1 MKCWLVRF
9 SPPTQPTTHELQKQN
24 VNKMSNFWH
33 AQKLKTIRFKIFTL
47 EIKWILYF
55 FLAYLKIWNVSLQSI
70 LKTKTFF
77 FKKVSF
83 ERIVEHGSVFS
94 LLIFGA
100 YLNANYSLK
109 AGSAGW
115 WSNHNQGTLRY
126 NYPIHHYRTHLTGS
140 HGAFFSKYG
149 NRLIFF
155 SFCIFAACSQ
165 ARKVFLMEKLL
176 KNK

>member
-55 FLAYLKIWNVSLQSI
+55 FLAYLKVWNVSLQSI

-77 FKKVSF
+77 KKKVSF

-94 LLIFGA
+94 LLICGLYSILVLL
-100 YLNANYSLK
+100 YLKCALLSIK
-109 AGSAGW
+109 
-115 WSNHNQGTLRY
+115 
-126 NYPIHHYRTHLTGS
+126 
-140 HGAFFSKYG
+140 
-149 NRLIFF
+149 
-155 SFCIFAACSQ
+155 SF
-165 ARKVFLMEKLL
+165 L
-176 KNK
+176 KNTNHIFKGLS